1 MFRRTAAPSTT
12 MHDTDFNDWT
22 TTLGVL
28 LLAALAALVALSGCR
43 NVTPADEPDDT
54 APSFG
59 DATVAD
65 QTYSVGVEIEPLQL
79 PAATGGDGELTYAL
93 APAVP
98 GLSFDAATRTL
109 SGTPGEAG
117 KHEMTYTATDAD
129 DNTDAADAATLT
141 FTIAVEIDP
150 DNRAPYVTFQ
160 ITARTLH
167 VKEGPGR
174 RTVAVSFILPDY
186 FADPDDDPL
195 TFTASSSNEA
205 VATAVV
211 GPQPYIEETED
222 VLRVESVGLGDAT
235 ITVTA
240 TDPSG
245 ASASQEFTVSVVEP
259 NRPPHVIRPMTAPPL
274 QVSGVRGGA
283 IAVSFIL
290 PDYFADPDDDP
301 LTFTASSSDEA
312 VVTAVVGP
320 LPEVA
325 PEGEE
330 VLEVAAVGL
339 GQATITVTAT
349 DPSGASAT
357 QEFTVWV
364 VEPGEPG
371 EPDIS
376 NTYRG
381 HGDEVFHLNP
391 DGAPL
396 VDAGYALELGS
407 ASPEVYLIATNTN
420 AYRTNST
427 IEWVGF
433 DAGRAPDIS
442 GAVDESR
449 LWQRSGPRAWR
460 PEVSEFNN
468 NPPLGRAVAPGVS
481 YSRPSRSQAGDRH
494 TFLDL
499 DSAWNLVTVPATARR
514 VVDDGTRTL
523 TVWVADASWG
533 TGCALSACVQQAM
546 VDAIAERFLRSGA
559 GNDIH
564 DWIVAV
570 FGDPWGPH
578 EKDYLI
584 PPEAASELHILVFD
598 IDGDD
603 EEGGA
608 VAFFWAK
615 DAFVRDPSS
624 ALPLKASNERLMFYV
639 DAVWLATPDDS
650 TWNVT
655 DYSPSTTIA
664 ALAHEFQHMIHYY
677 QKSVMNNALSETW
690 LNEMAS
696 EVAEDLIADKLSV
709 HGPRGVL
716 DDPSAGDPE
725 NWRGRLPVY
734 NFFNYVQV
742 TAWDYEV
749 VYQHYAI
756 SYALG
761 AYLAR
766 TYGGAE
772 LFGDIVQSRYS
783 GIDAIEAALR
793 GQGHAASFGDVLM
806 HWAAANLVS
815 DNMAAPAPY
824 RYNSGTWSTSH
835 AGGQTYRLGSINLY
849 NYRWYYDEGPDDYWD
864 GPRMYRFSQ
873 FEEGL
878 VHRPHANAY
887 TTLGRATGTV
897 RLRIDTDAGNRITV
911 VVKE

>member
-12 MHDTDFNDWT
+12 MRDTDFNDWT

-195 TFTASSSNEA
+195 TFKASSSDEA
-205 VATAVV
+205 VVTAVV

-222 VLRVESVGLGDAT
+222 VLRVESVGLGD
-235 ITVTA
+235 
-240 TDPSG
+240 
-245 ASASQEFTVSVVEP
+245 
-259 NRPPHVIRPMTAPPL
+259 
-274 QVSGVRGGA
+274 
-283 IAVSFIL
+283 
-290 PDYFADPDDDP
+290 
-301 LTFTASSSDEA
+301 
-312 VVTAVVGP
+312 
-320 LPEVA
+320 
-325 PEGEE
+325 
-330 VLEVAAVGL
+330 
-339 GQATITVTAT
+339 ATITVTAT

-514 VVDDGTRTL
+514 VVSDGTRTL
-523 TVWVADASWG
+523 TVWVEDTSWG
-533 TGCALSACVQQAM
+533 PDCALSACVQQAM

-578 EKDYLI
+578 EADYLI

-897 RLRIDTDAGNRITV
+897 RLRIDADAGNRITV

>member
-174 RTVAVSFILPDY
+174 RTVAVAFVLLDY
-186 FADPDDDPL
+186 FEDPDDDPL
-195 TFTASSSNEA
+195 TFK
-205 VATAVV
+205 
-211 GPQPYIEETED
+211 
-222 VLRVESVGLGDAT
+222 
-235 ITVTA
+235 
-240 TDPSG
+240 
-245 ASASQEFTVSVVEP
+245 
-259 NRPPHVIRPMTAPPL
+259 
-274 QVSGVRGGA
+274 
-283 IAVSFIL
+283 
-290 PDYFADPDDDP
+290 
-301 LTFTASSSDEA
+301 ASSSDEA
-312 VVTAVVGP
+312 VATAVVGP

-897 RLRIDTDAGNRITV
+897 RLRIDADAGNRITV